1 MAVRSFPADPD
12 FESEAERQ
20 FYAALV
26 DQLPSNAVV
35 FPGLRLTDHKEDR
48 EADLVVAVPD
58 VGIAVIEVKGGQ
70 VAYADGRWTQTGGG
84 GGHTKTI
91 YPVDQARRCRYMLR
105 DYLNR
110 DQGWG
115 HGWPRLAHLVAF
127 PFTSVADDFQAPE
140 CPRWMVL
147 GLGDI
152 GTAYERIVTVLRDA
166 HDQPPPPTAD
176 QVEDLIEC
184 LAGRMTS
191 QRDLLGELA
200 ERENACDVMTA
211 HQGKVLDFIKELPR
225 VEVRGGAGAG
235 KTWLAVE
242 KTRRL
247 VAAGQR
253 VGLVCYSRG
262 LATYLQRRVA
272 LLKPS
277 ERPAYVGTF
286 HGLGVD
292 WLEAPEGADDD
303 SAYWEERLPE
313 AMTSLAAERPVAE
326 RFDAFVVDEA
336 QDFAETWWPA
346 LLASLRDS
354 EAGGLYVFADEGQR
368 VFARQGRPP
377 VPLVPIS
384 LGRVLAQHQADCSD
398 VRELVDGADEVPRR
412 QRRSRCGSSR
422 ARLRDAVA
430 VASDEAAALLDAGW
444 PAESVA
450 LLTTG
455 SRHPVQVEQQ
465 AEGQDVYWESFW
477 ANEDLFYGHVLGFKG
492 LERPA
497 VVLCV
502 NGFGSMERAR
512 EMLYVGLSRAR
523 DLLVVCGDPAV
534 IAEVGGGGV
543 ASRLGIA

>member
-84 GGHTKTI
+84 GGHTKAI
-91 YPVDQARRCRYMLR
+91 YPVDQARTCRYMLR

-110 DQGWG
+110 DAGWG

-166 HDQPPPPTAD
+166 HDQPAPPTAD

-262 LATYLQRRVA
+262 LATYLQRRVE

-292 WLEAPEGADDD
+292 WLEAPEGRDDD

-384 LGRVLAQHQADCSD
+384 LDECLRNTKQIAQTFGSLSTVQMKYRGGNGAPVRFVACSAAMLL
-398 VRELVDGADEVPRR
+398 RWRATRR
-412 QRRSRCGSSR
+412 RHCSMRAGRRSRWRC
-422 ARLRDAVA
+422 
-430 VASDEAAALLDAGW
+430 
-444 PAESVA
+444 
-450 LLTTG
+450 
-455 SRHPVQVEQQ
+455 
-465 AEGQDVYWESFW
+465 
-477 ANEDLFYGHVLGFKG
+477 
-492 LERPA
+492 
-497 VVLCV
+497 
-502 NGFGSMERAR
+502 
-512 EMLYVGLSRAR
+512 
-523 DLLVVCGDPAV
+523 
-534 IAEVGGGGV
+534 
-543 ASRLGIA
+543 